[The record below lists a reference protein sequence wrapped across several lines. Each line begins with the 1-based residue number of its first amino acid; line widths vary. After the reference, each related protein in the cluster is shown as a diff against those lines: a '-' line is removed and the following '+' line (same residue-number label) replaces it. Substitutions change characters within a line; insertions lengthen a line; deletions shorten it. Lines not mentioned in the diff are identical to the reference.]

1 MSDTYISFLRLFLR
15 TKAKA
20 KKYLRGM
27 ASHQSFLFTFLIGEK
42 LNERSHEVYRECRC

>member
-1 MSDTYISFLRLFLR
+1 MSDAYISFLRLFFG
-15 TKAKA
+15 TGAKA
-20 KKYLRGM
+20 RGYLHGM